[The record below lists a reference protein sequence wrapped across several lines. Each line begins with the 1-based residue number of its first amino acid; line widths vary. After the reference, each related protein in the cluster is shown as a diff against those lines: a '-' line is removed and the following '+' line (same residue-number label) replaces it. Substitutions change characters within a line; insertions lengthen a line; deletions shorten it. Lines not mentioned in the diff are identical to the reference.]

1 MIKIRIKIY
10 NTLSRKKQVFK
21 PIENKTVKI
30 YTCGPT
36 VYDYAHIGNL
46 RTYVNEDMIRRTFEL
61 FGFKVIHVMNITDV
75 GHLTSQADTGE
86 DKIEKSAMEKQK
98 TAWEI
103 AEFYTQEFFK
113 DIETLNIR
121 KAHIIPKATEHIK
134 EMQELIE
141 KLKENGYA
149 YILKDGIYY
158 DTSKFKE
165 YGKLTGM
172 SFKKLNKY
180 LIEGARVEPVEGKKN
195 ITDFALWKF
204 SPPDRKRHMEWDYI
218 TEWKLSKEE
227 FEKIKDYANSNHNIK
242 ILDVKDLGNEVLV
255 KFNFVG
261 FPGWHIE
268 CSAMSMKY
276 LGETF
281 DIHAG
286 GIDHIPIHHTNEI
299 AQSEAAT
306 GKKFVNYWIHCN
318 FLLVNGQ
325 KMSKSLGNYYT
336 LRDLLAKG
344 YSWREIRFL
353 FLSAHYRD
361 EQNFTFEA
369 LEAAKNSLEKIRNF
383 LLTLKSYD
391 GGKHNKEY
399 TKILRETKK
408 EFLKSLAD
416 DFNMPKALSVLFN
429 FITETNKRIASK
441 EISKNDA
448 KRAIDLILYFDNV
461 LGLKLEEFLK
471 EEEIP
476 EEAKKLIEERERLR
490 KEMKYEEADKIREI
504 LKEKFGILVEDTK
517 EGSKWKKIK

>member
-1 MIKIRIKIY
+1 MKIKIF
-10 NTLSRKKQVFK
+10 NTLRRKKQVFK
-21 PIENKTVKI
+21 PINDMEVRI

-46 RTYVNEDMIRRTFEL
+46 RTYVNEDVMRRTFEL
-61 FGFKVIHVMNITDV
+61 FGYKVLHVMNITDV

-86 DKIEKSAMEKQK
+86 DKIEMSAREKQK

-103 AEFYTQEFFK
+103 AEFFTQEFFK
-113 DIETLNIR
+113 DIETLNIQ
-121 KAHIIPKATEHIK
+121 KAHIIPKATQHIK
-134 EMQELIE
+134 EMQDLIE
-141 KLKENGYA
+141 RLKEKGYA

-158 DTSKFKE
+158 DTSKFKD

-180 LIEGARVEPVEGKKN
+180 LLEGARVEPVEGKRN

-204 SPPDRKRHMEWDYI
+204 SPADKKRHMEWDYV
-218 TEWKLSKEE
+218 TEWILTKEEYEKVLQWSKEN
-227 FEKIKDYANSNHNIK
+227 KNIK
-242 ILDVKDLGNEVLV
+242 VLEVKEEGNYKV

-336 LRDLLAKG
+336 LKDLLAKG

-353 FLSAHYRD
+353 FISAHYRD

-369 LEAAKNSLEKIRNF
+369 LNAAKGSIERIRNF
-383 LLTLKSYD
+383 LHALKNVKE
-391 GGKHNKEY
+391 GKHSKEF
-399 TKILRETKK
+399 TKLLTQTKK
-408 EFLKSLAD
+408 DFLKALAD
-416 DFNMPKALSVLFN
+416 DFNMPKALAVMFN
-429 FITETNKRIASK
+429 FINETNKLIAEK
-441 EISKNDA
+441 MLTKKDA
-448 KRAIDLILYFDNV
+448 EKAIELMLFFDKV

-471 EEEIP
+471 EEELP
-476 EEAKKLIEERERLR
+476 EEAKKLIEEREKLR
-490 KEMKYEEADKIREI
+490 KEGKFEEADKIREK
-504 LKEKFGILVEDTK
+504 LKNEYGILLEDTK
-517 EGSKWKKIK
+517 EGVVWKKI

>member
-1 MIKIRIKIY
+1 MRIKVF
-10 NTLSRKKQVFK
+10 NTLTRKKQVFK
-21 PIENKTVKI
+21 PLNDNEVRI

-46 RTYVNEDMIRRTFEL
+46 RTYVNEDIIRRTFEI
-61 FGFKVIHVMNITDV
+61 FGYKVLHVMNITDV

-86 DKIEKSAMEKQK
+86 DKIEKAAKEKQK

-103 AEFYTQEFFK
+103 AEYFTQEFFK
-113 DIETLNIR
+113 DIETLNIQ
-121 KAHIIPKATEHIK
+121 KAHIIPKATQHIK

-141 KLKENGYA
+141 KLKEKGYA
-149 YILKDGIYY
+149 YIIKDGIYY
-158 DTSKFKE
+158 DTSKFKD
-165 YGKLTGM
+165 YGKLSGM

-180 LIEGARVEPVEGKKN
+180 LIEGARVEPVEGKRN

-204 SPPDRKRHMEWDYI
+204 SPKDKKRQMEWDYI

-227 FEKIKDYANSNHNIK
+227 YEKVLQFSKENPNIK
-242 ILDVKDLGNEVLV
+242 ILEVREENGYYRV

-299 AQSEAAT
+299 AQSEGAT

-318 FLLVNGQ
+318 FLLVNNQ

-336 LRDLLAKG
+336 LRDLLEKG

-353 FLSAHYRD
+353 FISAHYRE

-369 LEAAKNSLEKIRNF
+369 LNAAKASIERIRNF
-383 LLTLKSYD
+383 LHSLKNAK
-391 GGKHNKEY
+391 GKHSKEF
-399 TKILRETKK
+399 TSILKKTKK
-408 EFLKSLAD
+408 EFLKNLAD
-416 DFNMPKALSVLFN
+416 DFNMPKALATLFN
-429 FITETNKRIASK
+429 FITEVNKLLAENK
-441 EISKNDA
+441 ISERDGK
-448 KRAIDLILYFDNV
+448 KAIELILFFDKV
-461 LGLKLEEFLK
+461 LGLKLDEFLK
-471 EEEIP
+471 EEELP
-476 EEAKKLIEERERLR
+476 EEAKKLIEERDRLR
-490 KEMKYEEADKIREI
+490 KEGRFEEADKIREELRNKYKI
-504 LKEKFGILVEDTK
+504 VLEDTDK
-517 EGSKWKKIK
+517 GTIWKKAD

>member
-1 MIKIRIKIY
+1 MRIKIF
-10 NTLSRKKQVFK
+10 NTLARKKQVFK
-21 PIENKTVKI
+21 PINDKEVKI

-46 RTYVNEDMIRRTFEL
+46 RTYVNEDVIRRTFEL
-61 FGFKVIHVMNITDV
+61 FGYKVLHVMNITDV

-86 DKIEKSAMEKQK
+86 DKIEKAAKEKQK

-103 AEFYTQEFFK
+103 AEFFTQEFFK
-113 DIETLNIR
+113 DIETLNIQ
-121 KAHIIPKATEHIK
+121 KAHIIPKATQHIK
-134 EMQELIE
+134 EMQELVE
-141 KLKENGYA
+141 KLKEKGYA

-158 DTSKFKE
+158 DTSKFKD

-180 LIEGARVEPVEGKKN
+180 LLEGARVEPVEGKRN

-204 SPPDRKRHMEWDYI
+204 SPADKKRQMEWDYV
-218 TEWKLSKEE
+218 TEWILTKEEYENILQWSKE
-227 FEKIKDYANSNHNIK
+227 NSNIK
-242 ILDVKDLGNEVLV
+242 ILEVKEEGGNYKV

-353 FLSAHYRD
+353 FISAHYRD

-369 LEAAKNSLEKIRNF
+369 LNAAKGSVERIRNF
-383 LLTLKSYD
+383 LHALK
-391 GGKHNKEY
+391 NVKEGRHSKEF
-399 TKILRETKK
+399 TKLLSQTKK
-408 EFLKSLAD
+408 DFLKALAD
-416 DFNMPKALSVLFN
+416 DFNTPKALATMFN
-429 FITETNKRIASK
+429 FINETNKLIAEK
-441 EISKNDA
+441 MITKKDA
-448 KRAIDLILYFDNV
+448 NKAIELMLFFDKV
-461 LGLKLEEFLK
+461 LGLKLDEFLK
-471 EEEIP
+471 EEELP
-476 EEAKKLIEERERLR
+476 EEVKKLIEEREKLR
-490 KEMKYEEADKIREI
+490 KEGRFEEADKIREEIKNKYRI
-504 LKEKFGILVEDTK
+504 LLEDAK
-517 EGSKWKKIK
+517 EGVTWRKI

>member
-1 MIKIRIKIY
+1 MRIKIF
-10 NTLSRKKQVFK
+10 NTLVRRKQVFK
-21 PIENKTVKI
+21 PINDKEVRM

-36 VYDYAHIGNL
+36 VYDFAHIGNL
-46 RTYVNEDMIRRTFEL
+46 RTYVNEDVIRRTLEL
-61 FGFKVIHVMNITDV
+61 FGYKVLHVMNITDV

-86 DKIEKSAMEKQK
+86 DKIEKSAREKQK

-103 AEFYTQEFFK
+103 AEFFTQEFFK
-113 DIETLNIR
+113 DIETLNIQ
-121 KAHIIPKATEHIK
+121 KAHIVPKATQHIK

-141 KLKENGYA
+141 KLKEKGYA

-158 DTSKFKE
+158 DTSKFKN
-165 YGKLTGM
+165 YGKLSGM
-172 SFKKLNKY
+172 TFKKLNKY
-180 LIEGARVEPVEGKKN
+180 LIEGARVEPVEGKRN

-204 SPPDRKRHMEWDYI
+204 SPPDKKRHMEWDYI
-218 TEWKLSKEE
+218 SEWVLSKEE
-227 FEKIKDYANSNHNIK
+227 YEKVLEWSKENPNIK
-242 ILDVKDLGNEVLV
+242 ILDTKPENEKFRV

-276 LGETF
+276 LGESF

-336 LRDLLAKG
+336 LRDLLGKG

-353 FLSAHYRD
+353 FESSHYRE

-369 LEAAKNSLEKIRNF
+369 LDAAKASVERIRNF
-383 LLTLKSYD
+383 LHILKNVRNGRHS
-391 GGKHNKEY
+391 KEF
-399 TKILRETKK
+399 TEILKKSKK
-408 EFLKSLAD
+408 EFLKALAD
-416 DFNMPKALSVLFN
+416 DFNMPKALASVFN
-429 FITETNKRIASK
+429 FISDVNKLVSQGMVTK
-441 EISKNDA
+441 KDA
-448 KRAIDLILYFDNV
+448 EKAIELMLLFDRV

-471 EEEIP
+471 EEELP
-476 EEAKKLIEERERLR
+476 DEAKKLIEEREKLR
-490 KEMKYEEADKIREI
+490 KMGKFEEADKIRER
-504 LKEKFGILVEDTK
+504 LKNEYGILLEDTK
-517 EGSKWKKIK
+517 EGVVWRKI